1 MNHDQIRELLFDY
14 YDNELRGETAAEVK
28 SHIAGC
34 RECASNIRGWAS
46 TARLVFDPERPASE
60 VFVRRVMN
68 CVRPQRSA
76 IPWLF
81 PALSTLAFA
90 GFLFVVLGFHREEP
104 QVSVDSLL
112 LCSKTETAPVEWLP
126 SSSDLPKDDQVLDYA
141 LGGI

>member
-104 QVSVDSLL
+104 LRHACQ
-112 LCSKTETAPVEWLP
+112 ARLP
-126 SSSDLPKDDQVLDYA
+126 AGRRLFRARQVLPRA
-141 LGGI
+141 A